1 MTELEYTMRKWHR
14 KIQAESMREVLVQQL
29 ERRFGPLPEE
39 KRHRLEA
46 ITSHAR
52 LKRLADMIL
61 TAKSL
66 QEMGI

>member
-1 MTELEYTMRKWHR
+1 
-14 KIQAESMREVLVQQL
+14 MREILLQLL

-39 KRHRLEA
+39 KRRRLEA
-46 ITSHAR
+46 ITSHTR
-52 LKRLADMIL
+52 LKRLADQIL